1 MRRVL
6 FLMVMVCLA
15 AFGTVDALD
24 VDLQTDAS
32 AQATAQPG
40 EAVTVAVDYQN
51 NSADPPQLG
60 IATFIWPRGGYFE
73 IDDAFVDAYNAS
85 FTDTRT
91 NELDGDADGPFF
103 FINGSCDGYLS
114 QIYNNTTETL
124 DLPGGES
131 GQFTLTIPMPMEQ
144 PEMATFRVDEPA
156 DLAGSYN
163 FLEGDCNDCDDPG
176 GASCMGTPVGL
187 IEPISGNLVLVDDGT
202 NETAD
207 GCEALVNGGD
217 VAGNFAVID
226 RGECEFGVKV
236 LNAFVAGATG
246 IIIVNNEP
254 NFSPPVMG
262 SSRISVGP
270 SGGTIGIDTNNLGIA
285 ATSPVVFISQE
296 DGQPL
301 KDALTQGTVSATIG
315 RIPTD
320 DVTFASNAFHY
331 LGPAGRPLDL
341 DRNPANDDSSA
352 TITVNY
358 GGGPAAPEA
367 SFTFAATDLMVEFTD
382 TSTNAPTTW
391 AWDFGDGET
400 SDMQNPTH
408 TYAAAGTYTVGLTAT
423 NDGGSDTFTT
433 DVTVTAG
440 TGPVLDMFYFVPAA
454 AKAEGQ
460 PGTFFVTDLA
470 INNTGTEMATYQF
483 LWLPR
488 GQDNSAPDASETFML
503 GGGMTATYSDVL
515 GEVFGAEDGAI
526 GAFAVI
532 SDSADLIF
540 MSRTFNQGADG
551 TFGQSIPGYAMSQL
565 IPENMRMRI
574 IFMIQNEAYRSNLGF
589 MNGVGS
595 PITVNWE
602 IFAADGTSL
611 ATGSRDIAAW
621 SNTQI
626 NQVLN
631 AFAPIQG
638 AYIDVWTTTPGG
650 LFAAYGSVLDNMT
663 DDPTTVLPQ

>member
-1 MRRVL
+1 MRRVS
-6 FLMVMVCLA
+6 FLMMVICLA
-15 AFGTVDALD
+15 SFGIAGAAD

-32 AQATAQPG
+32 AQATAEPG
-40 EAVTVAVDYQN
+40 EAVTFAVDYQN
-51 NSADPPQLG
+51 NSADEGQLS
-60 IATFIWPRGGYFE
+60 IMTFIWPRGAYFD

-114 QIYNNTTETL
+114 QIYSNATETL
-124 DLPGGES
+124 DLPGGAS
-131 GQFTLTIPMPMEQ
+131 GQYTLTVPMPMEQ

-156 DLAGSYN
+156 DLAGSYY
-163 FLEGDCNDCDDPG
+163 FLEGACNDCDDPG

-187 IEPISGNLVLVDDGT
+187 IEPISGSLVVVDDGT
-202 NETAD
+202 DATAD
-207 GCEALVNGGD
+207 GCETLVNGAD

-226 RGECEFGVKV
+226 RGACDFGVKV

-246 IIIVNNEP
+246 IIIVNNEA
-254 NFSPPVMG
+254 NFLPG
-262 SSRISVGP
+262 RISVSP
-270 SGGTIGIDTNNLGIA
+270 AGGSIGIDSNNLGIA

-301 KDALTQGTVSATIG
+301 KDALAQGTVSVTIG
-315 RIPTD
+315 RLPTD
-320 DVTFASNAFHY
+320 NVEFASSAFHY
-331 LGPAGRPLDL
+331 LPTGSQFALDL
-341 DRNPANDDSSA
+341 DRDPSNDDGSA
-352 TITVNY
+352 TVMVNY
-358 GGGPAAPEA
+358 GAAPAAPEA

-532 SDSADLIF
+532 SDSTDLIF